1 MGKFWKVLIAI
12 VGFITGFLFLSSK
25 KDKIKFDKKVKSNK
39 KKLDLIS
46 KKTDKV
52 TKDKAKTKSKI
63 KATKSKIKTTK
74 SKIKANKLPP
84 SFKENFEK
92 KYRKKK

>member
-52 TKDKAKTKSKI
+52 TKDKA
-63 KATKSKIKTTK
+63 TKSKIKTTK